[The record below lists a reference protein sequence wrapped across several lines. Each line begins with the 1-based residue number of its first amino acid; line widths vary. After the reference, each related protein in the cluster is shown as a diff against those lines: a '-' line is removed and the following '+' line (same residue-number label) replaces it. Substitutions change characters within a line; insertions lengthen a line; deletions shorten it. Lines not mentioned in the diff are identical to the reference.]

1 MYLMKRITTLLLVI
15 FLMIV
20 GSKGIA
26 QNFNTAIFG
35 NTGLPVAFEQAPDYP
50 WVVSDGCVSS
60 SNIVGLKTSWFST
73 TVDIVEAN
81 GSVAFDYKVDSGGY
95 GEKFYFSI
103 DDQDIINV
111 ERMDWTTVSYELPKG
126 KHTLKWTYILSGGYQ
141 DGFYA
146 YIKNMIIQGIN
157 IEKPFLSISRSVID
171 YKNKVSDSKTTESL
185 EITNLGNRDLVIEEV
200 SGLSTP
206 FEVVSYPTAAIAK
219 GAKAFLEVQYSPTK
233 EGFWKQDIAIVS
245 NAGTSVV
252 SVKALCSESYTVEAS
267 GAGQLSSLVQDA
279 NCDSITIMGY
289 LNESDFR
296 FMKNNMP
303 NLKYL
308 NLSAASI
315 MGNRIPN
322 YALQSKK
329 TLCEVVLP
337 YTLKVVG
344 YQAFDQCSALQRIVF
359 PEGLEQIEQG
369 GFSKC
374 NISGELVLPDSL
386 VVLGPAAFD
395 ESPLTKIVFPNRL
408 KEIGDV
414 AFRSCTNLQDVTL
427 PKKLERIGSS
437 AFSDCFRLHKVTL
450 KGIVPPTLSGDSFN
464 YTKVFF
470 VPRGAGAAYSSAAYW
485 NSLVIID
492 GDTPV
497 KVEVTLA
504 AAGTLGEEILKQLDY
519 VNKVNELVITGPL
532 NGDDYYQ
539 IQNRMPNLISIDM
552 TNVAM
557 EALPDH
563 FFSQRSALLEIKLP
577 KTLKSIGT
585 SAFQYCYG
593 LTSMVL
599 PEGLTTINPTA
610 FYYCKDLKTIN
621 LPASLTALG
630 RECFYECTS
639 LQSITIPKKVTVVE
653 DYTFHGCTS
662 LSEVKLPAGLSE
674 IKGNAFANCHALT
687 SIELPDALS
696 FLRSQAFRE
705 CTGLTEIT
713 LPASLQYCDY
723 PFYNCSNIKRINCY
737 ASVPPTLEGNRD
749 ILYNVDKSTC
759 ELLVP
764 FWSVNNYKLTPGWD
778 AFPVINP
785 SEYETDVI
793 NIRGNLTLAEGIR
806 PTLQPCVSVFDNGH
820 FAVKGTDA
828 FSMKRYTQS
837 YVLAMYANSSNYDR
851 SQYTSLISESAA
863 MRADSVIYTMSA
875 WGGVW
880 MYLSFPF
887 DVKMSDI
894 EVSDGGLYAIRKYDG
909 ATRAQGGTNNW
920 KDMTDDSMLHA
931 GEGYIIQFNKNVN
944 RFALKAINN
953 DNKNRLFSGNALS
966 QELGEYI
973 SEFAHNRSWNFV
985 GNPYPCYF
993 DIRYMNYTAPVTVW
1007 NGRGYTAIS
1016 PEDDNYILKPMQAF
1030 FVQKPVDMSAIT
1042 FLPEGRQMD
1051 TSIRARMAVRT
1062 AAVESNRTIY
1072 NLVLAGSEYTD
1083 NTRIVVNPAMSMG
1096 YDMARDAAKFMS
1108 DDKEVPQLFSLDASS
1123 MRYAINERP
1132 VGTGIIPLGV
1142 YIGKAGSYTFSLGE
1156 NMEQYGEVL
1165 LIDKQTK
1172 REVRLDQESY
1182 TFVADAGTYD
1192 SRFEMRLDVTPTGV
1206 EAGEM
1211 ISATTVKGGN
1221 QQIEITTEKG
1231 NLITVYGTTGQEQT
1245 KQIASESSVTIPSV
1259 PGFYVVVVNGESFK
1273 TVVTK

>member
-1 MYLMKRITTLLLVI
+1 MYFMKRITTLLLVI

-26 QNFNTAIFG
+26 QNFNTAISG
-35 NTGLPVAFEQAPDYP
+35 NTGFPVPFEQSPDYP
-50 WVVSDGCVSS
+50 WIVSDGCVSS

-73 TVDIVEAN
+73 TIDIVEES
-81 GSVAFDYKVDSGGY
+81 GSVKFDYKVDSRGY

-103 DDQDIINV
+103 DGIDTINV
-111 ERMDWTTVSYELPKG
+111 ERMDWTAVSYELPKG

-146 YIKNMIIQGIN
+146 YIKNMEIRGIS
-157 IEKPFLSISRSVID
+157 IENPFLSISNSVID
-171 YKNKVSDSKTTESL
+171 FKNEVSDSKTTKSVEL
-185 EITNLGNRDLVIEEV
+185 TNLGNQNLFIEKI
-200 SGLSTP
+200 SGLTAP
-206 FEVVSYPTAAIAK
+206 FSLVSYPTTAIAQ
-219 GAKAFLEVQYSPTK
+219 GAKAFIEVQFSPTE
-233 EGFWKQDIAIVS
+233 EGYWKQDITIVS
-245 NAGTSVV
+245 NAGTYVA
-252 SVKALCSESYTVEAS
+252 SVKALCSESYTVEVPV
-267 GAGQLSSLVQDA
+267 AGQLGSLVKNA

-289 LNESDFR
+289 LNESDFQ
-296 FMKNNMP
+296 FMKSSMP

-315 MGNRIPN
+315 AGNRIPN

-329 TLCEVVLP
+329 TLREVILP

-344 YQAFDQCSALQRIVF
+344 YQAFDQCSALQRIAF
-359 PEGLEQIEQG
+359 PEGLEQIEQE
-369 GFSKC
+369 GFSEC
-374 NISGELVLPDSL
+374 NITGELVLPDSL
-386 VVLGPAAFD
+386 VSLGSGAFD
-395 ESPLTKIVFPNRL
+395 VSPLTKVVFPDRL
-408 KEIGDV
+408 KEIGDW
-414 AFRSCTNLQDVTL
+414 AFRSCANLHEVTL
-427 PKKLERIGSS
+427 PKKLERIGAS
-437 AFSDCFRLHKVTL
+437 AFYNCYRLHKATL
-450 KGIVPPTLSGDSFN
+450 RGVVPPNLSSDSFN

-470 VPRGAGAAYSSAAYW
+470 VPKGSGEVYSNAAYW

-497 KVEVTLA
+497 KVDVTLA
-504 AAGTLGEEILKQLDY
+504 TAGTLGEEILKQLEY

-552 TNVAM
+552 TNVVM
-557 EALPDH
+557 ESLPDN
-563 FFSQRSALLEIKLP
+563 FFYGRLALLEIKLP
-577 KTLKSIGT
+577 KILKRIGT
-585 SAFQYCYG
+585 SAFRECHG

-599 PEGLTTINPTA
+599 PEGVVTINPTA
-610 FYYCKDLKTIN
+610 FYKCQDLKTIN

-630 RECFYECTS
+630 RECFYGCIS
-639 LQSITIPKKVTVVE
+639 LQSITIPEKVTVVE
-653 DYTFHGCTS
+653 DYTFENCAS
-662 LSEVKLPAGLSE
+662 LSEVKLPAGLID
-674 IKGNAFANCHALT
+674 IKGHAFAYCRALT
-687 SIELPDALS
+687 SIELPDALT
-696 FLRSQAFRE
+696 FLRDVAFRE

-723 PFYNCSNIKRINCY
+723 PFYECRNIKRINCY

-749 ILYNVDKSTC
+749 ILYNVDKSAC

-764 FWSVNNYKLTPGWD
+764 FWSVNSYKLTPGWD

-785 SEYETDVI
+785 SEYETDRI
-793 NIRGNLTLAEGIR
+793 NIQGNLTLAEGIR
-806 PTLQPCVSVFDNGH
+806 PTLQPSVSVFGNGR

-828 FSMKRYTQS
+828 FSMKKYTQS
-837 YVLAMYANSSNYDR
+837 HILAMYANYSNYDR
-851 SQYTSLISESAA
+851 SQYTSLISESTA

-875 WGGVW
+875 RGGAW

-887 DVKMSDI
+887 DVKVSDI

-920 KDMTDDSMLHA
+920 KNMTDDSTLHA

-966 QELGEYI
+966 RELGEYI

-1030 FVQKPVDMSAIT
+1030 FVQKPIDMDAIT
-1042 FLPEGRQMD
+1042 FLPEGRQTD

-1062 AAVESNRTIY
+1062 AAVESSRTIY
-1072 NLVLAGSEYTD
+1072 NLTLANSEYTD

-1108 DDKEVPQLFSLDASS
+1108 DDKEVPQLFSMDASS
-1123 MRYAINERP
+1123 MRYAINECP
-1132 VGTGIIPLGV
+1132 VETGIIPLGV

-1156 NMEQYGEVL
+1156 NMEQCGEVV
-1165 LIDKQTK
+1165 LIDKLVK
-1172 REVRLDQESY
+1172 REIRLDLESY
-1182 TFVADAGTYD
+1182 TFVTDAGTD
-1192 SRFEMRLDVTPTGV
+1192 TDRFEIRLNAAATGMKES
-1206 EAGEM
+1206 EA
-1211 ISATTVKGGN
+1211 IRATKVNGGN
-1221 QQIEITTEKG
+1221 MHIEVATEIGNQI
-1231 NLITVYGTTGQEQT
+1231 LVYNATGQEQT
-1245 KQIASESSVTIPSV
+1245 KLIATESSVTIPSD
-1259 PGFYVVVVNGESFK
+1259 PGFYVVVVNGKSFK

>member
-1 MYLMKRITTLLLVI
+1 MYLMKRRTTLLLVI

-35 NTGLPVAFEQAPDYP
+35 NTGFPVAFEQSPDYP
-50 WVVSDGCVSS
+50 WVVSEGCVSS

-73 TVDIVEAN
+73 TVDIVEAS
-81 GSVAFDYKVDSGGY
+81 GSVKFDYKVDSEGY

-111 ERMDWTTVSYELPKG
+111 GRMDWTTVSYELPKG
-126 KHTLKWTYILSGGYQ
+126 KHTLKWTYVLSGGFPG
-141 DGFYA
+141 GFYA
-146 YIKNMIIQGIN
+146 YIKSMSIQGIN
-157 IEKPFLSISRSVID
+157 IEKPIFSISGSVID

-185 EITNLGNRDLVIEEV
+185 EITNLGNQNLVIEKV

-219 GAKAFLEVQYSPTK
+219 GTKASIEVQYSPTE
-233 EGFWKQDIAIVS
+233 EGYWKQDLVIVS
-245 NAGTSVV
+245 NAGTHVI
-252 SVKALCSESYTVEAS
+252 SVKALCSKSYTVEVPV
-267 GAGQLSSLVQDA
+267 AGQLSSLVQDA
-279 NCDSITIMGY
+279 NSDSITIMGY

-308 NLSAASI
+308 NLSATSI
-315 MGNRIPN
+315 TGNRIPN

-359 PEGLEQIEQG
+359 SEGLEQIEQG

-427 PKKLERIGSS
+427 PKNLERIGSS
-437 AFSDCFRLHKVTL
+437 AF
-450 KGIVPPTLSGDSFN
+450 
-464 YTKVFF
+464 
-470 VPRGAGAAYSSAAYW
+470 
-485 NSLVIID
+485 
-492 GDTPV
+492 
-497 KVEVTLA
+497 
-504 AAGTLGEEILKQLDY
+504 
-519 VNKVNELVITGPL
+519 
-532 NGDDYYQ
+532 
-539 IQNRMPNLISIDM
+539 
-552 TNVAM
+552 
-557 EALPDH
+557 
-563 FFSQRSALLEIKLP
+563 
-577 KTLKSIGT
+577 
-585 SAFQYCYG
+585 
-593 LTSMVL
+593 
-599 PEGLTTINPTA
+599 
-610 FYYCKDLKTIN
+610 
-621 LPASLTALG
+621 
-630 RECFYECTS
+630 
-639 LQSITIPKKVTVVE
+639 
-653 DYTFHGCTS
+653 HGCTS
-662 LSEVKLPAGLSE
+662 LSEMKLPVGLKE
-674 IKGNAFANCHALT
+674 IKGNAFANCRALT
-687 SIELPDALS
+687 SIELPDALT

-749 ILYNVDKSTC
+749 ILYNVDKSAC

-764 FWSVNNYKLTPGWD
+764 FWSVNNYKLTSGWD

-793 NIRGNLTLAEGIR
+793 NIRRNLTLAEGIR

-837 YVLAMYANSSNYDR
+837 HVLAMYANSSNYER
-851 SQYTSLISESAA
+851 SQYTSLISESTA

-875 WGGVW
+875 WGEVW

-887 DVKMSDI
+887 DVKVSDI

-920 KDMTDDSMLHA
+920 KDMTDDSILHA

-966 QELGEYI
+966 RELGEYI

-1007 NGRGYTAIS
+1007 NGRGYMAIS

-1030 FVQKPVDMSAIT
+1030 FVQKPVDMDAIT

-1072 NLVLAGSEYTD
+1072 NLALASSEYTD
-1083 NTRIVVNPAMSMG
+1083 NTRIVVNPVMSMG

-1156 NMEQYGEVL
+1156 NMEQCGEVL
-1165 LIDKQTK
+1165 LIDKQAK
-1172 REVRLDQESY
+1172 QEVRLKRENY

-1192 SRFEMRLDVTPTGV
+1192 SRFEIRLDVTSTGV
-1206 EAGEM
+1206 ETGEM

-1231 NLITVYGTTGQEQT
+1231 NLITVYGTTGQKQT
-1245 KQIASESSVTIPSV
+1245 KLIATESSVTIPSV
-1259 PGFYVVVVNGESFK
+1259 PGFYVVMVNGESFK

>member
-1 MYLMKRITTLLLVI
+1 MKRRTTLLLVI

-35 NTGLPVAFEQAPDYP
+35 NTGFPVAFEQSPDYP
-50 WVVSDGCVSS
+50 WVVSEGCVSS

-73 TVDIVEAN
+73 TVDIVEAS
-81 GSVAFDYKVDSGGY
+81 GSVKFDYKVDSEGY

-111 ERMDWTTVSYELPKG
+111 GRMDWTTVSYELPKG
-126 KHTLKWTYILSGGYQ
+126 KHTLKWTYVLSGGFPG
-141 DGFYA
+141 GFYA
-146 YIKNMIIQGIN
+146 YIKSMSIQGIN
-157 IEKPFLSISRSVID
+157 IEKPIFSISGSVID

-185 EITNLGNRDLVIEEV
+185 EITNLGNQNLVIEKV

-219 GAKAFLEVQYSPTK
+219 GTKASIEVQYSPTE
-233 EGFWKQDIAIVS
+233 EGYWKQDLVIVS
-245 NAGTSVV
+245 NAGTHVI
-252 SVKALCSESYTVEAS
+252 SVKALCSKSYTVEVPV
-267 GAGQLSSLVQDA
+267 AGQLSSLVQDA
-279 NCDSITIMGY
+279 NSDSITIMGY

-308 NLSAASI
+308 NLSATSI
-315 MGNRIPN
+315 TGNRIPN

-359 PEGLEQIEQG
+359 SEGLEQIEQG
-369 GFSKC
+369 GF
-374 NISGELVLPDSL
+374 
-386 VVLGPAAFD
+386 
-395 ESPLTKIVFPNRL
+395 
-408 KEIGDV
+408 
-414 AFRSCTNLQDVTL
+414 
-427 PKKLERIGSS
+427 
-437 AFSDCFRLHKVTL
+437 
-450 KGIVPPTLSGDSFN
+450 
-464 YTKVFF
+464 
-470 VPRGAGAAYSSAAYW
+470 
-485 NSLVIID
+485 
-492 GDTPV
+492 
-497 KVEVTLA
+497 
-504 AAGTLGEEILKQLDY
+504 
-519 VNKVNELVITGPL
+519 
-532 NGDDYYQ
+532 
-539 IQNRMPNLISIDM
+539 
-552 TNVAM
+552 
-557 EALPDH
+557 
-563 FFSQRSALLEIKLP
+563 
-577 KTLKSIGT
+577 
-585 SAFQYCYG
+585 
-593 LTSMVL
+593 
-599 PEGLTTINPTA
+599 
-610 FYYCKDLKTIN
+610 
-621 LPASLTALG
+621 
-630 RECFYECTS
+630 
-639 LQSITIPKKVTVVE
+639 
-653 DYTFHGCTS
+653 HGCTS
-662 LSEVKLPAGLSE
+662 LSEMKLPVGLKE
-674 IKGNAFANCHALT
+674 IKGNAFANCRALT
-687 SIELPDALS
+687 SIELPDALT

-764 FWSVNNYKLTPGWD
+764 FWSVNNYKLTSGWD

-793 NIRGNLTLAEGIR
+793 NIRRNLTLAEGIR

-837 YVLAMYANSSNYDR
+837 HVLAMYANSSNYDR
-851 SQYTSLISESAA
+851 SQYTSLISESTA

-875 WGGVW
+875 WGEVW

-887 DVKMSDI
+887 DVKVSDI

-920 KDMTDDSMLHA
+920 KDMTDDSILHA

-966 QELGEYI
+966 RELGEYI

-1007 NGRGYTAIS
+1007 NGRGYMAIS

-1030 FVQKPVDMSAIT
+1030 FVQKPVDMDAIT

-1072 NLVLAGSEYTD
+1072 NLALASSEYTD
-1083 NTRIVVNPAMSMG
+1083 NTRIVVNPVMSMG

-1156 NMEQYGEVL
+1156 NMEQCGEVL
-1165 LIDKQTK
+1165 LIDKQAK
-1172 REVRLDQESY
+1172 QEVRLKRENY

-1192 SRFEMRLDVTPTGV
+1192 SRFEIRLDVTSTGV
-1206 EAGEM
+1206 ETGEM

-1231 NLITVYGTTGQEQT
+1231 NLITVYGTTGQKQT
-1245 KQIASESSVTIPSV
+1245 KLIATESSVTIPSV
-1259 PGFYVVVVNGESFK
+1259 PGFYVVMVNGESFK

>member
-1 MYLMKRITTLLLVI
+1 MYLMKRRTTLLLVI

-35 NTGLPVAFEQAPDYP
+35 NTGFPVAFEQSPDYP
-50 WVVSDGCVSS
+50 WVVSEGCVSS

-73 TVDIVEAN
+73 TVDIVEAS
-81 GSVAFDYKVDSGGY
+81 GSVKFDYKVDSEGY

-111 ERMDWTTVSYELPKG
+111 GRMDWTTVSYELPKG
-126 KHTLKWTYILSGGYQ
+126 KHTLKWTYVLSGGFPG
-141 DGFYA
+141 GFYA
-146 YIKNMIIQGIN
+146 YIKSMSIQGIN
-157 IEKPFLSISRSVID
+157 IEKPIFSISGSVID

-185 EITNLGNRDLVIEEV
+185 EITNLGNQNLVIEKV

-219 GAKAFLEVQYSPTK
+219 GTKASIEVQYSPTE
-233 EGFWKQDIAIVS
+233 EGYWKQDLVIVS
-245 NAGTSVV
+245 NAGTHVI
-252 SVKALCSESYTVEAS
+252 SVKALCSKSYTVEVPV
-267 GAGQLSSLVQDA
+267 AGQLSSLVQDA
-279 NCDSITIMGY
+279 NSDSITIMGY

-308 NLSAASI
+308 NLSATSI
-315 MGNRIPN
+315 TGNRIPN

-359 PEGLEQIEQG
+359 SEGLEQIEQG

-427 PKKLERIGSS
+427 PKNLERIGSS
-437 AFSDCFRLHKVTL
+437 AF
-450 KGIVPPTLSGDSFN
+450 
-464 YTKVFF
+464 
-470 VPRGAGAAYSSAAYW
+470 
-485 NSLVIID
+485 
-492 GDTPV
+492 
-497 KVEVTLA
+497 
-504 AAGTLGEEILKQLDY
+504 
-519 VNKVNELVITGPL
+519 VN
-532 NGDDYYQ
+532 
-539 IQNRMPNLISIDM
+539 
-552 TNVAM
+552 
-557 EALPDH
+557 
-563 FFSQRSALLEIKLP
+563 
-577 KTLKSIGT
+577 
-585 SAFQYCYG
+585 
-593 LTSMVL
+593 
-599 PEGLTTINPTA
+599 
-610 FYYCKDLKTIN
+610 
-621 LPASLTALG
+621 
-630 RECFYECTS
+630 
-639 LQSITIPKKVTVVE
+639 
-653 DYTFHGCTS
+653 CTS
-662 LSEVKLPAGLSE
+662 LSEMKLPVGLKE
-674 IKGNAFANCHALT
+674 IKGNAFANCRALT
-687 SIELPDALS
+687 SIELPDALT

-764 FWSVNNYKLTPGWD
+764 FWSVNNYKLTSGWD

-793 NIRGNLTLAEGIR
+793 NIRRNLTLAEGIR

-837 YVLAMYANSSNYDR
+837 HVLAMYANSSNYER
-851 SQYTSLISESAA
+851 SQYTSLISESTA

-875 WGGVW
+875 WGEVW

-887 DVKMSDI
+887 DVKVSDI

-920 KDMTDDSMLHA
+920 KDMTDDSILHA

-966 QELGEYI
+966 RELGEYI

-1007 NGRGYTAIS
+1007 NGRGYMAIS

-1030 FVQKPVDMSAIT
+1030 FVQKPVDMDAIT

-1072 NLVLAGSEYTD
+1072 NLALASSEYTD
-1083 NTRIVVNPAMSMG
+1083 NTRIVVNPVMSMG

-1156 NMEQYGEVL
+1156 NMEQCGEVL
-1165 LIDKQTK
+1165 LIDKQAK
-1172 REVRLDQESY
+1172 QEVRLKRENY

-1192 SRFEMRLDVTPTGV
+1192 SRFEIRLDVTSTGV
-1206 EAGEM
+1206 ETGEM

-1231 NLITVYGTTGQEQT
+1231 NLITVYGTTGQKQT
-1245 KQIASESSVTIPSV
+1245 KLIATESSVTIPSV
-1259 PGFYVVVVNGESFK
+1259 PGFYVVMVNGESFK

>member
-1 MYLMKRITTLLLVI
+1 MYLMKRRTTLLLVI

-35 NTGLPVAFEQAPDYP
+35 NTGFPVAFEQSPDYP
-50 WVVSDGCVSS
+50 WVVSEGCVSS

-73 TVDIVEAN
+73 TVDIVEAS
-81 GSVAFDYKVDSGGY
+81 GSVKFDYKVDSEGY

-111 ERMDWTTVSYELPKG
+111 GRMDWTTVSYELPKG
-126 KHTLKWTYILSGGYQ
+126 KHTLKWTYVLSGGFPG
-141 DGFYA
+141 GFYA
-146 YIKNMIIQGIN
+146 YIKSMSIQGIN
-157 IEKPFLSISRSVID
+157 IEKPIFSISGSVID

-185 EITNLGNRDLVIEEV
+185 EITNLGNQNLVIEKV

-219 GAKAFLEVQYSPTK
+219 GTKASIEVQYSPTE
-233 EGFWKQDIAIVS
+233 EGYWKQDLVIVS
-245 NAGTSVV
+245 NAGTHVI
-252 SVKALCSESYTVEAS
+252 SVKALCSKSYTVEVPV
-267 GAGQLSSLVQDA
+267 AGQLSSLVQDA
-279 NCDSITIMGY
+279 NSDSITIMGY

-308 NLSAASI
+308 NLSATSI
-315 MGNRIPN
+315 TGNRIPN

-359 PEGLEQIEQG
+359 SEGLEQIEQG

-427 PKKLERIGSS
+427 PKNLERIGSS
-437 AFSDCFRLHKVTL
+437 AFSDC
-450 KGIVPPTLSGDSFN
+450 
-464 YTKVFF
+464 
-470 VPRGAGAAYSSAAYW
+470 
-485 NSLVIID
+485 
-492 GDTPV
+492 
-497 KVEVTLA
+497 
-504 AAGTLGEEILKQLDY
+504 
-519 VNKVNELVITGPL
+519 
-532 NGDDYYQ
+532 
-539 IQNRMPNLISIDM
+539 
-552 TNVAM
+552 
-557 EALPDH
+557 
-563 FFSQRSALLEIKLP
+563 
-577 KTLKSIGT
+577 
-585 SAFQYCYG
+585 
-593 LTSMVL
+593 
-599 PEGLTTINPTA
+599 
-610 FYYCKDLKTIN
+610 
-621 LPASLTALG
+621 
-630 RECFYECTS
+630 
-639 LQSITIPKKVTVVE
+639 
-653 DYTFHGCTS
+653 TS
-662 LSEVKLPAGLSE
+662 LSEMKLPVGLKE
-674 IKGNAFANCHALT
+674 IKGNAFANCRALT
-687 SIELPDALS
+687 SIELPDALT

-764 FWSVNNYKLTPGWD
+764 FWSVNNYKLTSGWD

-793 NIRGNLTLAEGIR
+793 NIRRNLTLAEGIR

-837 YVLAMYANSSNYDR
+837 HVLAMYANSSNYER
-851 SQYTSLISESAA
+851 SQYTSLISESTA

-875 WGGVW
+875 WGEVW

-887 DVKMSDI
+887 DVKVSDI

-920 KDMTDDSMLHA
+920 KDMTDDSILHA

-966 QELGEYI
+966 RELGEYI

-1007 NGRGYTAIS
+1007 NGRGYMAIS

-1030 FVQKPVDMSAIT
+1030 FVQKPVDMDAIT

-1072 NLVLAGSEYTD
+1072 NLALASSEYTD
-1083 NTRIVVNPAMSMG
+1083 NTRIVVNPVMSMG

-1156 NMEQYGEVL
+1156 NMEQCGEVL
-1165 LIDKQTK
+1165 LIDKQAK
-1172 REVRLDQESY
+1172 QEVRLKRENY

-1192 SRFEMRLDVTPTGV
+1192 SRFEIRLDVTSTGV
-1206 EAGEM
+1206 ETGEM

-1231 NLITVYGTTGQEQT
+1231 NLITVYGTTGQKQT
-1245 KQIASESSVTIPSV
+1245 KLIATESSVTIPSV
-1259 PGFYVVVVNGESFK
+1259 PGFYVVMVNGESFK

>member
-1 MYLMKRITTLLLVI
+1 MYLMKRRTTLLLVI

-26 QNFNTAIFG
+26 QNFNTAICG
-35 NTGLPVAFEQAPDYP
+35 NTGFPVAFEQSPDYP
-50 WVVSDGCVSS
+50 WVVSEGCVSS

-73 TVDIVEAN
+73 TVDIVEAS
-81 GSVAFDYKVDSGGY
+81 GSVKFDYKVDSEGY

-111 ERMDWTTVSYELPKG
+111 GRMDWTTVSYELPKG
-126 KHTLKWTYILSGGYQ
+126 KHTLKWTYVLSGGFLG
-141 DGFYA
+141 GFYA
-146 YIKNMIIQGIN
+146 YIKSMSIQGIN
-157 IEKPFLSISRSVID
+157 IEKPVFSISGSVID

-185 EITNLGNRDLVIEEV
+185 EITNLGNQDLVIEKV

-219 GAKAFLEVQYSPTK
+219 GTKASIEVQYSPTE
-233 EGFWKQDIAIVS
+233 EGYWKQDLVIVS
-245 NAGTSVV
+245 NAGTHVV
-252 SVKALCSESYTVEAS
+252 SVKALCSKSYTVEVPV
-267 GAGQLSSLVQDA
+267 AGQLSSLVQDA
-279 NCDSITIMGY
+279 NSDSITIMGY

-308 NLSAASI
+308 NLSATSI
-315 MGNRIPN
+315 TGNRIPN

-359 PEGLEQIEQG
+359 SEGLEQIEQG
-369 GFSKC
+369 GFYDC

-427 PKKLERIGSS
+427 PKNLERIGSS
-437 AFSDCFRLHKVTL
+437 AF
-450 KGIVPPTLSGDSFN
+450 
-464 YTKVFF
+464 
-470 VPRGAGAAYSSAAYW
+470 
-485 NSLVIID
+485 
-492 GDTPV
+492 
-497 KVEVTLA
+497 
-504 AAGTLGEEILKQLDY
+504 
-519 VNKVNELVITGPL
+519 
-532 NGDDYYQ
+532 
-539 IQNRMPNLISIDM
+539 
-552 TNVAM
+552 
-557 EALPDH
+557 
-563 FFSQRSALLEIKLP
+563 
-577 KTLKSIGT
+577 
-585 SAFQYCYG
+585 
-593 LTSMVL
+593 
-599 PEGLTTINPTA
+599 
-610 FYYCKDLKTIN
+610 KD
-621 LPASLTALG
+621 
-630 RECFYECTS
+630 
-639 LQSITIPKKVTVVE
+639 
-653 DYTFHGCTS
+653 
-662 LSEVKLPAGLSE
+662 
-674 IKGNAFANCHALT
+674 
-687 SIELPDALS
+687 
-696 FLRSQAFRE
+696 

-785 SEYETDVI
+785 SESETDRI
-793 NIRGNLTLAEGIR
+793 NIRGKLTLAEGIR
-806 PTLQPCVSVFDNGH
+806 PTLQPSVSVFDNGH

-828 FSMKRYTQS
+828 FSMKKYTQS
-837 YVLAMYANSSNYDR
+837 HVLAMYANSSNYDR
-851 SQYTSLISESAA
+851 SQYTSLISESTA

-875 WGGVW
+875 WGEVW

-887 DVKMSDI
+887 DVKVSDI

-920 KDMTDDSMLHA
+920 KDMTDDSILHA

-966 QELGEYI
+966 RELGEYI

-1007 NGRGYTAIS
+1007 NGRGYMAIS

-1030 FVQKPVDMSAIT
+1030 FVQKPVGMDAIT

-1072 NLVLAGSEYTD
+1072 NLALASSEYTD

-1156 NMEQYGEVL
+1156 NMEQCGEVL
-1165 LIDKQTK
+1165 LIDKQAK
-1172 REVRLDQESY
+1172 QEVRLKRENY

-1192 SRFEMRLDVTPTGV
+1192 SRFEIRLDVTSTGV
-1206 EAGEM
+1206 ETGEM

-1231 NLITVYGTTGQEQT
+1231 NLITVYGTTGQKQT
-1245 KQIASESSVTIPSV
+1245 KLIATESSVTIPSV
-1259 PGFYVVVVNGESFK
+1259 PGFYVVMVNGESFK

>member
-1 MYLMKRITTLLLVI
+1 MYLMKRRTTLLLVI

-35 NTGLPVAFEQAPDYP
+35 NTGFPVAFEQSPDYP
-50 WVVSDGCVSS
+50 WVVSEGCVSS

-73 TVDIVEAN
+73 TVDIVEAS
-81 GSVAFDYKVDSGGY
+81 GSVKFDYKVDSEGY

-111 ERMDWTTVSYELPKG
+111 GRMDWTTVSYELPKG
-126 KHTLKWTYILSGGYQ
+126 KHTLKWTYVLSGGFPG
-141 DGFYA
+141 GFYA
-146 YIKNMIIQGIN
+146 YIKSMSIQGIN
-157 IEKPFLSISRSVID
+157 IEKPIFSISGSVID

-185 EITNLGNRDLVIEEV
+185 EITNLGNQNLVIEKV

-219 GAKAFLEVQYSPTK
+219 GTKASIEVQYSPTE
-233 EGFWKQDIAIVS
+233 EGYWKQDLVIVS
-245 NAGTSVV
+245 NAGTHVI
-252 SVKALCSESYTVEAS
+252 SVKALCSKSYTVEVPV
-267 GAGQLSSLVQDA
+267 AGQLSSLVQDA
-279 NCDSITIMGY
+279 NSDSITIMGY

-308 NLSAASI
+308 NLSATSI
-315 MGNRIPN
+315 TGNRIPN

-359 PEGLEQIEQG
+359 SEGLEQIEQG

-427 PKKLERIGSS
+427 PKNLERIGSS
-437 AFSDCFRLHKVTL
+437 AFSDC
-450 KGIVPPTLSGDSFN
+450 
-464 YTKVFF
+464 
-470 VPRGAGAAYSSAAYW
+470 
-485 NSLVIID
+485 
-492 GDTPV
+492 
-497 KVEVTLA
+497 
-504 AAGTLGEEILKQLDY
+504 
-519 VNKVNELVITGPL
+519 
-532 NGDDYYQ
+532 
-539 IQNRMPNLISIDM
+539 
-552 TNVAM
+552 
-557 EALPDH
+557 
-563 FFSQRSALLEIKLP
+563 
-577 KTLKSIGT
+577 
-585 SAFQYCYG
+585 
-593 LTSMVL
+593 
-599 PEGLTTINPTA
+599 
-610 FYYCKDLKTIN
+610 
-621 LPASLTALG
+621 
-630 RECFYECTS
+630 
-639 LQSITIPKKVTVVE
+639 
-653 DYTFHGCTS
+653 TS
-662 LSEVKLPAGLSE
+662 LSEMKLPVGLKE
-674 IKGNAFANCHALT
+674 IKGNAFANCRALT
-687 SIELPDALS
+687 SIELPDALT

-764 FWSVNNYKLTPGWD
+764 FWSVNNYKLTSGWD

-793 NIRGNLTLAEGIR
+793 NIRRNLTLAEGIR

-837 YVLAMYANSSNYDR
+837 HVLAMYANSSNYDR
-851 SQYTSLISESAA
+851 SQYTSLISESTA

-875 WGGVW
+875 WGEVW

-887 DVKMSDI
+887 DVKVSDI

-920 KDMTDDSMLHA
+920 KDMTDDSILHA

-966 QELGEYI
+966 RELGEYI

-1007 NGRGYTAIS
+1007 NGRGYMAIS

-1030 FVQKPVDMSAIT
+1030 FVQKPVDMDAIT

-1072 NLVLAGSEYTD
+1072 NLALASSEYTD
-1083 NTRIVVNPAMSMG
+1083 NTRIVVNPVMSMG

-1156 NMEQYGEVL
+1156 NMEQCGEVL
-1165 LIDKQTK
+1165 LIDKQAK
-1172 REVRLDQESY
+1172 QEVRLKRENY

-1192 SRFEMRLDVTPTGV
+1192 SRFEIRLDVTSTGV
-1206 EAGEM
+1206 ETGEM

-1231 NLITVYGTTGQEQT
+1231 NLITVYGTTGQKQT
-1245 KQIASESSVTIPSV
+1245 KLIATESSVTIPSV
-1259 PGFYVVVVNGESFK
+1259 PGFYVVMVNGESFK